1 MFMTSE
7 DLIKKIE
14 DILQGKSL
22 EEYLRE
28 NMVTQEERDYI
39 NKVLLKPIYEK
50 FGEKEENL

>member
-1 MFMTSE
+1 MNSE
-7 DLIKKIE
+7 ELIKKIE

-39 NKVLLKPIYEK
+39 DKLLVKIIYEK
-50 FGEKEENL
+50 FGDEK

>member
-1 MFMTSE
+1 MTSE
-7 DLIKKIE
+7 ELIKKIE

>member
-1 MFMTSE
+1 MNSE
-7 DLIKKIE
+7 ELIKKIE

-39 NKVLLKPIYEK
+39 DKLLVKIIYEK
-50 FGEKEENL
+50 FGEDT